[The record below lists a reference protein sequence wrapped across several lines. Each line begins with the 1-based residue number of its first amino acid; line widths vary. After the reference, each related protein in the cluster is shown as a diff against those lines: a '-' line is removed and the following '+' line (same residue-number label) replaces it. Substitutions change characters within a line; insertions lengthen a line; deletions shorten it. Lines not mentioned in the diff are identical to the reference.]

1 MKENLYYVGLGAS
14 AGGLESLEKFFK
26 NIPSDT
32 GLVFIVIQHLSPDY
46 KSLMNELLARH
57 TKMEIHIAE
66 ERMEALPN
74 NIYLIPPRTNLSI
87 FHGKLFLEKQKQQK
101 HHIALPIDYFFR
113 SLAKDQGENAIGI
126 ILSGT
131 GSDGTLGVKA
141 IKGTGGLVIAQDQKS
156 AKFDGMPKSSIN
168 TGVVDYILPPEQM
181 PEKLVEFVN
190 YPSLRKAFLEESE
203 SENENLDDLTK
214 INLLLRN
221 HASVDFSKYKKS
233 TMIRRIDRRV
243 VINKCHSIPEYIE
256 FLSESDEEKETLFK
270 EMLIGVTNFFRNKE
284 AYDSLRKNVLPNL
297 DYSKKEIRIWSA
309 GCSTG
314 EEAYSLTIMISEYLS
329 ANSINCDIK
338 CFATDIDEA
347 ALEVAGSGLYP
358 ESIIADL
365 DAEIISK
372 YFVKNENGYRV
383 NEFIRKKVVF
393 AKHNLL
399 NDPPFSRLDLLSC
412 RNLFIYFKSEY
423 QQEILRG
430 FYYSLRDKGYLFL
443 GNSESLGKISE
454 AFEIIDN
461 KWKIFKFKKGYQPS
475 ISEKLHV
482 SSNISHLKTYERR
495 AVKSDQSMWY
505 EKLLL
510 KVLLINGPPSV
521 IVDEDDNII
530 QVLGDVS
537 KYMKIQSGRFSNK
550 LTSNISKG
558 LGLFVKNIM
567 RRLKVT
573 RESLVLNN
581 IEGLDEKNPV
591 ISIKGEIIQV
601 NHNDYFYISFLEGKT
616 HDKKE
621 PIEINMTEDEK
632 DRIETLET
640 ELQQA
645 REGLQATIEEL
656 ETSNEEL
663 QSSNEELVASN
674 EELQSTNEELQS
686 VNEELYTV
694 NNEHQLKIDELS
706 ELNNDLSNL
715 LKNTEVG
722 ALYLDSDLRIRRTT
736 PLFVEITNILETD
749 IGRSIAHISVMDEY
763 PELNEDIDYVMEAL
777 DGVEREVQDKNGTY
791 WLMRVRPFRTSNNA
805 VNGVIVTMVDI
816 SKLREQIKQ
825 TERIK
830 NRLEKILE
838 VGKIA
843 WWEYDLETN
852 YVDYSDSKATMLG
865 YPVDEFPN
873 DVYEICEYIHKDDY
887 DEAMQSMK
895 DYLTGKSEEWDI
907 IYRLKRKDGSY
918 AKIHDRGE
926 ISLRNSEGKP
936 LKLIG
941 TVQEV

>member
-1 MKENLYYVGLGAS
+1 MKDSLYYVGLGAS

-32 GLVFIVIQHLSPDY
+32 GLVFIIIQHLSPDY
-46 KSLMNELLARH
+46 KSLMNELLARY
-57 TKMEIHIAE
+57 TEMDIHIAKDS
-66 ERMEALPN
+66 MKALPN

-87 FHGKLFLEKQKQQK
+87 FHGKLFLEKQKQEK
-101 HHIALPIDYFFR
+101 HHISLPIDYFFR
-113 SLAKDQGENAIGI
+113 SLAKDQKENSIGI

-141 IKGTGGLVIAQDQKS
+141 IKEAGGMVIVQDQDS
-156 AKFDGMPKSSIN
+156 AKFDGMPRSSIN
-168 TGVVDYILPPEQM
+168 TGLADYILPPEQM
-181 PEKLVEFVN
+181 PSKLVEFVN
-190 YPSLRKAFLEESE
+190 YPSLRKDLLED
-203 SENENLDDLTK
+203 NNNNTKNLDDLTK
-214 INLLLRN
+214 INLILRN
-221 HASVDFSKYKKS
+221 YSSIDFSKYKKN

-243 VINKCHSIPEYIE
+243 LINRCHSIPEYIE
-256 FLSESDEEKETLFK
+256 LLSESDEEKETLFK
-270 EMLIGVTNFFRNKE
+270 ELLIGVTNFFRNKE
-284 AYDSLRKNVLPNL
+284 AYNSLRRNVLPNL

-314 EEAYSLTIMISEYLS
+314 EEAYSLTIMIIEYLR
-329 ANSINCDIK
+329 ANNINCEVK
-338 CFATDIDEA
+338 CFATDIDEV
-347 ALEVAGSGLYP
+347 ALEVAGVGLYP

-372 YFVKNENGYRV
+372 YFIKKENGYQV
-383 NEFIRKKVVF
+383 NEIIRKKVVF

-412 RNLFIYFKSEY
+412 RNLFIYLKSEY
-423 QQEILRG
+423 QQQILAG
-430 FYYSLRDKGYLFL
+430 FYYSLKDKGYLFL
-443 GNSESLGKISE
+443 GNSESLGKISD
-454 AFEIIDN
+454 AFENIDN

-475 ISEKLHV
+475 INQKLHV
-482 SSNISHLKTYERR
+482 TSGVNHLKTYDRE
-495 AVKSDQSMWY
+495 VIKSDRSMWY
-505 EKLLL
+505 EQLLL
-510 KVLLINGPPSV
+510 KALQMNVPPSV
-521 IVDEDDNII
+521 IVDENDNII
-530 QVLGDVS
+530 QILGDVS
-537 KYMKIQSGRFSNK
+537 KYMKIQPGRFSNK
-550 LTSNISKG
+550 LSSNISKG
-558 LGLFVKNIM
+558 LGLFIKNII
-567 RRLKVT
+567 RRLKAT

-581 IEGLDEKNPV
+581 IEGLDDSESV
-591 ISIKGEIIQV
+591 ISIRGEVMEV
-601 NHNDYFYISFLEGKT
+601 NHNDYFYISFLETKPL
-616 HDKKE
+616 DNKS

-722 ALYLDSDLRIRRTT
+722 ALYLDSNLCIRRTT
-736 PLFVEITNILETD
+736 PLFIEVTNILESD

-763 PELNEDIDYVMEAL
+763 PELNNDIDYVMENL
-777 DGVEREVQDKNGTY
+777 DGIEREIKDRNGTY

-816 SKLREQIKQ
+816 TQLKEQVEE
-825 TERIK
+825 TELIK
-830 NRLEKILE
+830 NRLEKTLQ

-843 WWEYDLETN
+843 WWEYNLETN
-852 YVDYSDSKATMLG
+852 HVEYSDSKATMLG
-865 YPVDEFPN
+865 YTVDEFPN
-873 DVYEICEYIHKDDY
+873 DVYEICEYIHEEDY
-887 DEAMQSMK
+887 DEAMESMR
-895 DYLTGKSEEWDI
+895 DYIKGKSEEWNI
-907 IYRLKRKDGSY
+907 FYRLRRKDGSY
-918 AKIHDRGE
+918 ANIHDRGE
-926 ISLRNSEGKP
+926 IVLRNEEGTP
-936 LKLIG
+936 IKLMG
-941 TVQEV
+941 TVQEI